1 MKRPSFFFNPCG
13 YSSGPYRVPQAVLPP
28 SGSLIVDNGYF
39 TLITAARMQLLGVQ
53 RGSNAQCFFSTLGP
67 GFIFQ
72 GTDGQAEVTTAPA
85 LTLPLVNAPDG
96 GGNFPATGTAKYIMV
111 GNGANPATWQMIAAP
126 TSGSYILTSNG
137 GAFSLQPPGDV
148 PALNAI
154 FAAATSST
162 HPEAIGF
169 VQTGTDGSGNPTFSS
184 RKFAGTGTG
193 DQPMVVRWNG
203 TSGRYEITGLL
214 TSETLKQTT
223 IGFQKLQGLDNTGA
237 NISGGFAVRPD
248 SGITQSG
255 VDFMAF
261 DSATNIVYRAA
272 PPTYVQIFNDTT
284 TPLTA
289 NVMAQPAPHLYIGSQ
304 TIHYPTVE
312 VGAQIILANLERPII
327 TLFVDGVEVRRW
339 DFQTG
344 VANTAGAAIA
354 TFNVRHLFTS
364 LALGSHTFDFR
375 VSPASPASL
384 LHSSAYLQTL
394 R

>member
-1 MKRPSFFFNPCG
+1 MKRPSFFSNYCG
-13 YSSGPYRVPQAVLPP
+13 CPSSTHSRVAVPVLPAT
-28 SGSLIVDNGYF
+28 GSLVYDDAYF
-39 TLITAARMQLLGVQ
+39 TLITAARMQVLGVQ
-53 RGSNAQCFFSTLGP
+53 RGSNAQAFFSTLGP
-67 GFIFQ
+67 GFLFQ
-72 GTDGQAEVTTAPA
+72 GTDGQATVEDEPA
-85 LTLPLVNAPDG
+85 LTLPIVNAAVDG
-96 GGNFPATGTAKYIMV
+96 SFPASGTAKYIMV
-111 GNGANPATWQMIAAP
+111 GNGADPATWQMIAAP
-126 TSGSYILTSNG
+126 TSGSYILTSSG
-137 GAFSLQPPGDV
+137 GTFSLQPPGDV

-169 VQTGTDGSGNPTFSS
+169 VQTGTDGDGNPVFSS

-237 NISGGFAVRPD
+237 NISGGFTVRPD

-255 VDFMAF
+255 VDMLAF

-272 PPTYVQIFNDTT
+272 PSTVVQISSNTT
-284 TPLTA
+284 TAASTGS
-289 NVMAQPAPHLYIGSQ
+289 MAQPTPHWSFGAQ
-304 TIHYPTVE
+304 TIHYPNVE
-312 VGAQIILANLERPII
+312 VEALCVFDDIERPII
-327 TLFVDGVEVRRW
+327 TLYVDGVEVFRW
-339 DFQTG
+339 DFTTNSTTASGNYRVQYILTG
-344 VANTAGAAIA
+344 
-354 TFNVRHLFTS
+354 

-375 VSPASPASL
+375 MQTTTAANIIHSTASL
-384 LHSSAYLQTL
+384 KTL